1 MIQPKWDLHHG
12 HFFILHSAACFDQI
26 SIQSSNCLNQYCSTS
41 QWLKHIL
48 AGRARAVPRVREQ
61 RRLALWS
68 QGTWCR
74 GNRPAT
80 GPAGSVCL
88 SGWGLSWLAGA
99 RLPSYSHALYI
110 SHQPHLP
117 SQPSLWLHRACLIG
131 AAALLR
137 ARQTCSHEQQRWWLI
152 ITQPRYPE
160 CDKWECKFGNLVQ
173 SEFCPH
179 LLSAWECFPGF
190 HKILV
195 SEILIIIYLFTY
207 FISISFAW
215 FAICLLFSLGNLEPC
230 ASAYSCI
237 FLPSW
242 IYLSC
247 SHTVVRYKAGLLS
260 F

>member
-1 MIQPKWDLHHG
+1 M
-12 HFFILHSAACFDQI
+12 
-26 SIQSSNCLNQYCSTS
+26 
-41 QWLKHIL
+41 
-48 AGRARAVPRVREQ
+48 Q
-61 RRLALWS
+61 RKPPCDR
-68 QGTWCR
+68 
-74 GNRPAT
+74 
-80 GPAGSVCL
+80 
-88 SGWGLSWLAGA
+88 SGWVGLSLRLGPQLARRRTPA
-99 RLPSYSHALYI
+99 SYSHALYI
-110 SHQPHLP
+110 CHQPHLP
-117 SQPSLWLHRACLIG
+117 SQPSLWLHQACLIG

-160 CDKWECKFGNLVQ
+160 CDKWKCKLGNLVQ
-173 SEFCPH
+173 SKFCPH

-195 SEILIIIYLFTY
+195 SKILIIIYLFTY

-215 FAICLLFSLGNLEPC
+215 FAILLLLSLGNDSFLNLEPC

-242 IYLSC
+242 MYSSC
-247 SHTVVRYKAGLLS
+247 SHTVVRYKTWLLS